1 MKLFYSDRFSEPQGG
16 SPYLAILAFV
26 VLYCGFTVGIGLLIS
41 GSVGHAIFS
50 DCWVGAFLGILPTSA
65 RYKIR
70 IGRLRALL
78 LVVHAIAFL
87 NYAKVIAGLLLP
99 LPPSE
104 QLQMLELAAAT
115 SLEVLTGLIC
125 VKLVAQLLW
134 KGFGGNLF

>member
-1 MKLFYSDRFSEPQGG
+1 MF
-16 SPYLAILAFV
+16 AFV

-41 GSVGHAIFS
+41 GSVGQAIFS

-78 LVVHAIAFL
+78 LVVLAIAFL
-87 NYAKVIAGLLLP
+87 NFAKVIAGLLLP
-99 LPPSE
+99 SPQSE

-115 SLEVLTGLIC
+115 SVEVLTGLIC
-125 VKLVAQLLW
+125 VKLVAQFLW